1 MSTCGL
7 LLPEGDE
14 VIDFTICDKYGM
26 YIWGKKNI
34 YYAFEDGEFSY
45 INRSMVPNISL
56 SQAQLVYDL
65 IKEEEK
71 ELLYTVTI
79 ISLSARSF
87 WILPNGNENTYF

>member
-1 MSTCGL
+1 MK
-7 LLPEGDE
+7 

-71 ELLYTVTI
+71 GTPIRRYNKIIVNQKLLDP
-79 ISLSARSF
+79 SK
-87 WILPNGNENTYF
+87 WK